1 MQIEEKIRIQATPDK
16 IFPFYE
22 NVSSWSSWDPD
33 VQSSSIDG
41 EFIAGAKGRLK
52 PVKGPEAEIEFT
64 EITKNQ
70 SFTTIS
76 KLPLCTMSF
85 VHELVPSGEATE
97 VSHKVVFSG
106 LLSPLF
112 GRLIGT
118 GIRKGLP
125 ATMQGLRNA
134 VESKANK

>member
-1 MQIEEKIRIQATPDK
+1 VKIVEKIRIQATPEQ
-16 IFPFYE
+16 IFHFYE
-22 NVSSWSSWDPD
+22 DVSRWSSWDPD

-41 EFIAGAKGRLK
+41 DFITGAKGRLK
-52 PVKGPEAEIEFT
+52 PAKGPDAKIEFT

-76 KLPLCTMSF
+76 KLPLCTMRF
-85 VHELVPSGEATE
+85 VHELLPSGEATE
-97 VSHKVVFSG
+97 VVHKVVFSG

-134 VESKANK
+134 VESKS